1 MQLANEGMK
10 VLLIDTNYNKE
21 IEHENIVRVN
31 NWIDIHGFIQEY
43 NQYYYWEKWEAIE

>member
-21 IEHENIVRVN
+21 IEHENIVQMPLEKEHN
-31 NWIDIHGFIQEY
+31 NSYEIYLILV
-43 NQYYYWEKWEAIE
+43 